1 MSKQNI
7 TYIPH
12 PYLWG
17 PTDRYT
23 PFYSLF
29 RDKLSLPREL
39 VYMAKKKTSLKRA
52 VPSLL
57 MPLDE
62 IIAHPSKAED
72 TGSDI

>member
-7 TYIPH
+7 THIPH

-39 VYMAKKKTSLKRA
+39 VYFRILC
-52 VPSLL
+52 
-57 MPLDE
+57 
-62 IIAHPSKAED
+62 HPCPP
-72 TGSDI
+72 

>member
-1 MSKQNI
+1 MTKQNI
-7 TYIPH
+7 KHIPH

-39 VYMAKKKTSLKRA
+39 VYIGK
-52 VPSLL
+52 
-57 MPLDE
+57 
-62 IIAHPSKAED
+62 
-72 TGSDI
+72 DIVLALIGHT